1 MSEIFNTFIK
11 ALITAAAGG
20 LFTASC
26 IWIRSI
32 LTKNKTYEKSLKA
45 LAHDSFYRQ
54 CRWLLSQD
62 SIVVELLSIEGD
74 TAAFILTNETGSYF
88 DFDIEGIS
96 FNGYTT
102 SYVDFDLCSQ
112 EVLDNSQIYFEIKMD
127 NDFKEENNMDTI
139 EEIEF
144 YLLYRPLGDYF
155 NEAKT
160 GTIKA
165 KVE

>member
-32 LTKNKTYEKSLKA
+32 LTKNKIYEKSLKA

-62 SIVVELLSIEGD
+62 SISEDELENLNYLHDAYTSLGM
-74 TAAFILTNETGSYF
+74 NGTG
-88 DFDIEGIS
+88 
-96 FNGYTT
+96 
-102 SYVDFDLCSQ
+102 
-112 EVLDNSQIYFEIKMD
+112 EVLYRRCLEKEIK
-127 NDFKEENNMDTI
+127 
-139 EEIEF
+139 
-144 YLLYRPLGDYF
+144 
-155 NEAKT
+155 
-160 GTIKA
+160 
-165 KVE
+165 